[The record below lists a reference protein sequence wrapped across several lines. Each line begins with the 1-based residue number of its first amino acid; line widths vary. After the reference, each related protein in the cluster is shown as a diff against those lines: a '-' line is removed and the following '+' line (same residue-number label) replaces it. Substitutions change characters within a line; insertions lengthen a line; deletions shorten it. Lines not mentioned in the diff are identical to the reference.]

1 MILAAAASDAGAYY
15 VQAVNERNG
24 ENKTS
29 PPVRLS
35 VASECRS
42 PGATGAGRCALGAAN
57 SRHSGRFAA
66 RPASLAR
73 GYGPGLIQC
82 L

>member
-29 PPVRLS
+29 PPVHLS

-42 PGATGAGRCALGAAN
+42 PRGHGGGGSERGRSERRL
-57 SRHSGRFAA
+57 SGRFAA
-66 RPASLAR
+66 RLASLAS
-73 GYGPGLIQC
+73 GYGSALIQC